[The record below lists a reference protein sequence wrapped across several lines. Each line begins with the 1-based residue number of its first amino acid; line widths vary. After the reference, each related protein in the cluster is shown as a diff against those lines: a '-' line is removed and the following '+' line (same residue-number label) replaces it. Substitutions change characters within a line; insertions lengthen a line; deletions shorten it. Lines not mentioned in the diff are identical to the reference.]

1 MDKDRDFV
9 ELFDEVFAEACR
21 KYRLPPGYHLEV
33 ERILN
38 RKIAKKVSA
47 NELWKP
53 DSSESEVKLTLAF
66 PGGIAV
72 HCRIDRID
80 RFGADCVIVDYKSS
94 KTQSVKKLVHDGTR
108 LQGPLYALAV
118 REQKHLNPVA
128 MIYWAVRDDEHHGWG
143 EIPGYKAEFAPIP
156 PNWSAEA
163 RARAVER
170 LSGFL
175 AGAVE
180 ARPENPDQC
189 RWCDFVH
196 ACRVEQRTL
205 VKIAGAIDG

>member
-1 MDKDRDFV
+1 
-9 ELFDEVFAEACR
+9 L
-21 KYRLPPGYHLEV
+21 
-33 ERILN
+33 
-38 RKIAKKVSA
+38 
-47 NELWKP
+47 KP
-53 DSSESEVKLTLAF
+53 DSSESEVKLTLEF

-94 KTQSVKKLVHDGTR
+94 KTQSVKKLVHDGTK

-156 PNWSAEA
+156 PIGPSRHG
-163 RARAVER
+163 RARSSVCPAFSPEPSKRVPKTPT
-170 LSGFL
+170 SA
-175 AGAVE
+175 AGATSYMPAAWSSE
-180 ARPENPDQC
+180 
-189 RWCDFVH
+189 RW
-196 ACRVEQRTL
+196 
-205 VKIAGAIDG
+205 